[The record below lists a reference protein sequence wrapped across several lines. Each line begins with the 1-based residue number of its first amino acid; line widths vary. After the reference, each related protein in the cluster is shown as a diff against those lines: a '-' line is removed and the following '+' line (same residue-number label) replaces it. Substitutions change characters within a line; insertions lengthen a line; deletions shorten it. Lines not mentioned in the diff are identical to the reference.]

1 MSVQRTAPVTDQAV
15 QTIQTWLKQGLY
27 PIGSSL
33 PSQRDLAEQLNISRA
48 SLREA
53 LSRLEALG
61 QLSIQAG
68 KGVFIT
74 ALESKAG
81 SAWAFSSQASLKDIY
96 QLRYV
101 LESFAAALTAQTIQ
115 ANDLVWLK
123 QNIDAMQD
131 CLDQQQYER
140 AAQLDFDFHQY
151 IMRLAG
157 NAAILDILKRNADM
171 LKQSQLLPFY
181 QPNLASRTIAEH
193 TAIYLALQQKNSSL
207 AEQSM
212 QQHIVS
218 ASQRAGVYF
227 GTAKNNG

>member
-101 LESFAAALTAQTIQ
+101 LESFAAALTTQTIQ

>member
-27 PIGSSL
+27 PVGSTL

-74 ALESKAG
+74 ALDSKAG
-81 SAWAFSSQASLKDIY
+81 SAWAFSNQASLKDIY

-101 LESFAAALTAQTIQ
+101 LESFATALAAHTIQ
-115 ANDLVWLK
+115 DQDLEKLQ
-123 QNIDAMQD
+123 QNITDMQN
-131 CLDQQQYER
+131 CLVLQQYEQ
-140 AAQLDFDFHQY
+140 AAQLDFSFHQH
-151 IMRLAG
+151 IMRLAD
-157 NAAILDILKRNADM
+157 NTAILDILKKNADM

-193 TAIYLALQQKNSSL
+193 TSIYNALAQRNSAA
-207 AEQSM
+207 AEQAM
-212 QQHIVS
+212 QQHIIC
-218 ASQRAGVYF
+218 AAQRAGVYF
-227 GTAKNNG
+227 STAKSGI